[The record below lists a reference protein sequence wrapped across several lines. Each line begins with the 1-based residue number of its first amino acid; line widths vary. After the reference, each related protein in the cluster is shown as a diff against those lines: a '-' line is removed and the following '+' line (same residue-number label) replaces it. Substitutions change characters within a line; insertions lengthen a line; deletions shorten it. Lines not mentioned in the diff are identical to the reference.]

1 MTLTGDLQVMSD
13 FLARRDVA
21 GLTEPVDLI
30 VLMGSAV
37 IESVEVVASA
47 YQSGVAQRILISGG
61 IGHSTRY
68 LVEAI
73 ERRKLDVATTGRPE
87 SHIFADLLRDQVD
100 LDAITI
106 EDQSTNCGQ
115 NAEFASRLI
124 TDEKAV
130 VLVQDPTMQRRT
142 HASFERAC
150 RDRRH
155 LELISF
161 APVLPRAGTDVGDR
175 PDAIWSTER
184 FTSLVLGEIRRLR
197 DDADGYGPRGR
208 DFIDQID
215 VPADVL
221 VAYHNVAAR
230 NRKLVR

>member
-1 MTLTGDLQVMSD
+1 MMSD

-37 IESVEVVASA
+37 VESVEVVAAA
-47 YQSGVAQRILISGG
+47 YQSGVARRILISGG

-73 ERRKLDVATTGRPE
+73 ERRKLDVATKGRPE

-100 LDAITI
+100 QDAITI
-106 EDQSTNCGQ
+106 EDKSTNCGE
-115 NAEFASRLI
+115 NADFSAQLI
-124 TDEKAV
+124 TDQQTI

-161 APVLPRAGTDVGDR
+161 APVLPRVGAEMGDG
-175 PDAIWSTER
+175 PDAIWSIER

-208 DFIDQID
+208 DFIDHVDI
-215 VPADVL
+215 PADVL
-221 VAYHNVAAR
+221 VAYRNVVHHHRDAIRPAGG
-230 NRKLVR
+230 